1 MNSKSTNHS
10 EKIAWTLA
18 LLSAG
23 YLFLRIG
30 MGLFAS

>member
-1 MNSKSTNHS
+1 MNAKSPNHS
-10 EKIAWTLA
+10 EKFALTLA